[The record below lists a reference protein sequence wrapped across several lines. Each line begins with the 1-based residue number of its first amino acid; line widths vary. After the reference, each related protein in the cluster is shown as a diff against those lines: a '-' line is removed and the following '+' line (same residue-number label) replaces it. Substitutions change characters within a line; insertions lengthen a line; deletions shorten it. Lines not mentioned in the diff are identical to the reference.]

1 MSLSKNSEGG
11 IGVLALR
18 AAASFEAA
26 KLKKRR
32 DRAKEKIEH
41 VYFSV
46 NNSPLHMYMLSSAM
60 HVFYCEMERHH

>member
-26 KLKKRR
+26 KLEMRR
-32 DRAKEKIEH
+32 DTAKEGTQQ
-41 VYFSV
+41 VYFLTNKCPFHNYIFSFG
-46 NNSPLHMYMLSSAM
+46 M
-60 HVFYCEMERHH
+60 HLL